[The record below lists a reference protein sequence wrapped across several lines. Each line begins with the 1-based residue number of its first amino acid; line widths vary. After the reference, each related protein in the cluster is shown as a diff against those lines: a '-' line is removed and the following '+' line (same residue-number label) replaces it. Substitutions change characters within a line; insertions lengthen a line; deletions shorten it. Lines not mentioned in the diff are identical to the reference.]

1 MLALSRG
8 LAAPPRCRGHG
19 AGQRLLREGLGLRT
33 ILVQTPNPNPEP
45 ISPRLKMNMISLP
58 SEEALWQACR
68 VQGYSIIAMV
78 CLAVSCK
85 ANFSHLCSQVERSNV
100 VAKKT
105 KMTIKKAGAGSS
117 TDPVQAPAPKEC
129 PVHPYS
135 QGPHQNC
142 EACMAM
148 YEYKEQQAPSCIHYA
163 KLG

>member
-1 MLALSRG
+1 MMLALSRG

-19 AGQRLLREGLGLRT
+19 AGQHLLREGLGLRT

-78 CLAVSCK
+78 CLAISCK
-85 ANFSHLCSQVERSNV
+85 ANFNHLCSQVERSNV
-100 VAKKT
+100 VAKMT

-117 TDPVQAPAPKEC
+117 TDPVQKKVALRI
-129 PVHPYS
+129 S
-135 QGPHQNC
+135 
-142 EACMAM
+142 CMSASFVCVM
-148 YEYKEQQAPSCIHYA
+148 SVLSKSPLPSYV
-163 KLG
+163 